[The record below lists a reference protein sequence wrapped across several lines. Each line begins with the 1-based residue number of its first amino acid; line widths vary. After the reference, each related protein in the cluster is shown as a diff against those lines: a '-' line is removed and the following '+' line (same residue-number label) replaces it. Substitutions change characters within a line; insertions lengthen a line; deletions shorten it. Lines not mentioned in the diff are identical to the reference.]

1 MRILITNDDGIAAPA
16 LPILASRLARD
27 GHDVQVAAPLE
38 AHSGCGAS
46 IGKVENGQIFSVAE
60 VSLPGAE
67 GVPAFSVDGPPAFIV
82 LAAVQGVLGPR
93 PDVVVTGPN
102 AGVNL
107 GPLTLHS
114 GTLGAAVTAA
124 SNGLP
129 GIALS
134 TQKRARFG
142 FASAAD
148 FCALNLAKLLDYM
161 EDDCALNINVPD
173 LPLNE
178 IAGIRL
184 TKFAPKSLYTIVL
197 ADDRSHADGSMGKRR
212 MTVSLDY
219 DKDGAAHRKWRA
231 ESGKQDDSDA
241 GASIDGYIS
250 VTVVHGGLRHI
261 DGEMADRRGKD
272 SDRKARSWLN

>member
-1 MRILITNDDGIAAPA
+1 MRILITNDDGIGAPA

-27 GHDVQVAAPLE
+27 GHHVQVAAPLD

-46 IGKVENGQIFSVAE
+46 IGKVENGQVFSVAQAT
-60 VSLPGAE
+60 LPGAE
-67 GVPAFSVDGPPAFIV
+67 GIPAFAIDGPPAFIV
-82 LAAVQGVLGPR
+82 LAAVQGVFGER

-142 FASAAD
+142 FASAAE
-148 FCALNLAKLLDYM
+148 FCALNLEKLLSFM
-161 EDDCALNINVPD
+161 GEECALNINVPD
-173 LPLNE
+173 LPLDR

-184 TKFAPKSLYTIVL
+184 TRFAPKSLYTIVL
-197 ADDRSHADGSMGKRR
+197 AEDGKHPEATAGIRQMS
-212 MTVSLDY
+212 VSLDY
-219 DKDGAAHRKWRA
+219 DNDGTLHRKWRA
-231 ESGKQDDSDA
+231 ESGERDDSDA
-241 GASIDGYIS
+241 GAIIDGYIS

-261 DGEMADRRGKD
+261 DGQMADQTWRG
-272 SDRKARSWLN
+272 LG

>member
-1 MRILITNDDGIAAPA
+1 LRILITNDDGIRAPA
-16 LPILASRLARD
+16 LPLLASRLARD

-46 IGKVENGQIFSVAE
+46 IGKVEDGQVFSVAQ
-60 VSLPGAE
+60 VSLAGAE
-67 GVPAFSVDGPPAFIV
+67 GVPAFAVDGPPAFIV
-82 LAAVQGVLGPR
+82 LAAVQGIFGER

-142 FASAAD
+142 YASAAE

-161 EDDCALNINVPD
+161 EADCALNINVPD
-173 LPLNE
+173 LPLSE

-184 TKFAPKSLYTIVL
+184 TRFAPKSLYTIVL
-197 ADDRSHADGSMGKRR
+197 ADHRDDTGEAPGQRR
-212 MTVSLDY
+212 MSVALEY
-219 DKDGAAHRKWRA
+219 DKDGALHRKWRA
-231 ESGKQDDSDA
+231 ESGREDDSDA
-241 GASIDGYIS
+241 GAIIDGYIS
-250 VTVVHGGLRHI
+250 VTVVHGGLRHL
-261 DGEMADRRGKD
+261 DGRMADQTWRGL
-272 SDRKARSWLN
+272 R